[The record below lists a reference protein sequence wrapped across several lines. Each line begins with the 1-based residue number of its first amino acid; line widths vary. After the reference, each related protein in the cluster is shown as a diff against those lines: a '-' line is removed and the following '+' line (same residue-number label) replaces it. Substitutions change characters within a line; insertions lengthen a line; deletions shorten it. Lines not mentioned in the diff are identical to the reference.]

1 MAIYVRTP
9 TFARN
14 IFHPIIPIMATI
26 EYRLSTKVQQDG
38 KAEIMMRFFHGRSI
52 NQSTGTEIFI
62 IPSFFEYY
70 IDRAKSEKAGIRIPA
85 KTETATLE
93 EADKFGF
100 ILRSSGRLIVSN
112 RRLRT
117 PDVVYHEKANEKLE
131 ALTKVV
137 LESFNAVGADA
148 VGNGWLKNVVD
159 RYLHPEKYEEAKV
172 DKDFFNY
179 TGEYLSKK
187 RFSTPRERG
196 FRVLF
201 RDVARYIGYVRATDK
216 NRKDY
221 SFDIDQVTKSDI
233 EDFRE
238 YLRNE
243 KQLSERHPRLFYK
256 LTDAYP
262 ADIKHGSKVIKEKG
276 ENAVIELMKRLRSF
290 FAWLNEQ
297 EYTQNDPFKGVK
309 LGTSHYGKPYYITI
323 AERNKIAET
332 DMATAWQEVP
342 EEDKKLLNVSLE
354 TLIQQRDIFVFQC
367 FVGCRVSDLMRLT
380 SKNIIKDELQYVPD
394 KTKNDGVQ
402 PIMAVVPLHP
412 KAVALIDKYKGVD
425 KLGRLFPFISSQKY
439 NDAIKMIFTMAGIT
453 REVIIRNPTTGKY
466 ETHPIN
472 EIASSH
478 LARRTFVGNAYLKAP
493 DPSIV
498 GAMSGHVDGSKSFRR
513 YRNIEESTKRAIIDQ
528 MG

>member
-1 MAIYVRTP
+1 M
-9 TFARN
+9 
-14 IFHPIIPIMATI
+14 
-26 EYRLSTKVQQDG
+26 
-38 KAEIMMRFFHGRSI
+38 
-52 NQSTGTEIFI
+52 
-62 IPSFFEYY
+62 
-70 IDRAKSEKAGIRIPA
+70 
-85 KTETATLE
+85 
-93 EADKFGF
+93 
-100 ILRSSGRLIVSN
+100 RSSGTLIVSN
-112 RRLRT
+112 RRLHT

-172 DKDFFNY
+172 GKDFFDY

-243 KQLSERHPRLFYK
+243 KKLSERHPRLFYK

-262 ADIKHGSKVIKEKG
+262 ADIKHGSKIIKEKG

-309 LGTSHYGKPYYITI
+309 IGTSHYGKPYYITI

-332 DMATAWQEVP
+332 DMVTAWQEVS

-412 KAVALIDKYKGVD
+412 KAVALIDKYKGID
-425 KLGRLFPFISSQKY
+425 KQGRLFPFISSQKY
-439 NDAIKMIFTMAGIT
+439 NDAIKMIFTRAGIT

-472 EIASSH
+472 EISVRSQRMKSEDVSGSRKVLLEKLH
-478 LARRTFVGNAYLKAP
+478 LYDGEYLKRAAALLFHP
-493 DPSIV
+493 DPEKFIT
-498 GAMSGHVDGSKSFRR
+498 GAFVKIGYFLNDADLAYQDEIHGSLFRQAAQTMDLLTTI
-513 YRNIEESTKRAIIDQ
+513 YK
-528 MG
+528 GLYPL